1 MDDDGEFPIVEKD
14 RYRFLRGR
22 AGDHLLTTFQCDL
35 CHFRNLKGHS
45 PLDEHNDK
53 KLLTYIRR
61 ANLDAFWARETGTV
75 RNTRR
80 DVLMINKNAAVF
92 GLTNILPKMGP
103 FRIGDD
109 HGMGLAVCML
119 LRSLD
124 VGKNEKTIQFATRR
138 LPRQNMRMIY

>member
-1 MDDDGEFPIVEKD
+1 
-14 RYRFLRGR
+14 
-22 AGDHLLTTFQCDL
+22 
-35 CHFRNLKGHS
+35 
-45 PLDEHNDK
+45 
-53 KLLTYIRR
+53 
-61 ANLDAFWARETGTV
+61 
-75 RNTRR
+75 
-80 DVLMINKNAAVF
+80 MINKNAAVF
-92 GLTNILPKMGP
+92 SLTNILPKIGP